1 MAVFGSASLRKL
13 EGVHPDLVK
22 LMKEAIKETPV
33 DFSIVYGV
41 RTTQEQKDLYALG
54 RTKVNPNGKSA
65 KKPMGNIVTQ
75 KNGTTNKSNH
85 QAKSDGY
92 GHAIDLV
99 PYINGKINWNATN
112 EFKIIAAHI
121 KATAKC
127 MGINIIW
134 GGDWKTLVD
143 LPHYELTKK

>member
-1 MAVFGSASLRKL
+1 MPLLGKSSLAKL

-22 LMKEAIKETPV
+22 VIKEAIKESPV

-41 RTTQEQKDLYALG
+41 RSTEEQKRLYALG
-54 RTKVNPNGKSA
+54 RTVVNPDGKSA
-65 KKPMGNIVTQ
+65 KKPLGNIVTQ

-85 QAKSDGY
+85 QVKSTGF

-99 PYINGKINWNATN
+99 PYINGKTDWNATN
-112 EFKIIAAHI
+112 SFKIIAAHVM
-121 KATAKC
+121 ATAKC
-127 MGINIIW
+127 LEVKLTW

-143 LPHYELTKK
+143 LPHFELA